1 MQLVIICNRSNRKR
15 PFRSEVPS
23 ILAIDEIRRSWVQE
37 PSAKAKFPVMLSGW
51 PIALDGWVCGR
62 RADQLDIIVMIEVGV
77 YCRQIGAAIMSK
89 AGDDTDLNGE
99 QGCPF
104 FPLEQHLNAQSHAGC
119 VRGEGAGRIGLQYAP
134 ERGRDILGFA
144 LGLPSLPLTS
154 LQSRFR
160 ESRLVFRAS
169 QPKPIKP
176 VTTHTTFQCATPAR
190 FHNASLDSGPL

>member
-104 FPLEQHLNAQSHAGC
+104 FPLEHVVFCRNRDSHSREFLIQAPCWGTGASMDDATLFG
-119 VRGEGAGRIGLQYAP
+119 RHSRTRSGAG
-134 ERGRDILGFA
+134 
-144 LGLPSLPLTS
+144 
-154 LQSRFR
+154 
-160 ESRLVFRAS
+160 
-169 QPKPIKP
+169 
-176 VTTHTTFQCATPAR
+176 
-190 FHNASLDSGPL
+190 